1 MKKNLMHLAILSLM
15 LVACDDFL
23 VKDISDN
30 EVSIIA
36 PSNNVTLNANKA
48 TLVWEPVD
56 GAEEYHVVIVSPSFS
71 EVIYHACDSITTD
84 YKIEVSLP
92 IGTYEWSVQAT
103 NSAYSSL
110 KTIGKFQI
118 SLQ

>member
-1 MKKNLMHLAILSLM
+1 MKRYLVHLTIPLLV

-23 VKDISDN
+23 VTDISNN

-36 PSNNVTLNANKA
+36 PSHNVTLNTNKA

-56 GAEEYHVVIVSPSFS
+56 GAEDYHVVVVSPSFS
-71 EVIYHACDSITTD
+71 EVIYHACDSITND

-103 NSAYSSL
+103 NSAYASP
-110 KTIGKFQI
+110 KAIGKFQI
-118 SLQ
+118 SIQ